1 MKSVFFPRQQH
12 QYSEIGRM
20 LRDTDGY
27 QQLFH
32 TGGLCDHW
40 KLLTLDENHLCREHW
55 CKELCFAQVL

>member
-1 MKSVFFPRQQH
+1 
-12 QYSEIGRM
+12 M

-40 KLLTLDENHLCREHW
+40 KLLTLDENHLYREHW